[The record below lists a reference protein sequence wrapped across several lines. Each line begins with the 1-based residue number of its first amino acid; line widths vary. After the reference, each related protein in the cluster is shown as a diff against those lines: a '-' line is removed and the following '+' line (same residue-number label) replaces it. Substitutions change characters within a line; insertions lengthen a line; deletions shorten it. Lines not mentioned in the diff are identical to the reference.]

1 MIEIPLTVPVLPR
14 STFSIELAGVVAAF
28 ELRWNS
34 TTSAWYLDA
43 RTPAGVDVR
52 LGMKLAVG
60 RPIGWRSLDPR
71 FPLNGWLMLV
81 DTTGAQEDPG
91 FTDLGTRHRLLFVDR
106 SDLPRL
112 PVTVQ
117 RVANPRAFVPT
128 DGPDSVYVP
137 QIAAHWEALGIP
149 APTRQWSTQVA
160 SGDLTALIGSGDM
173 IASGGSLLYEQS
185 ASGWEQLLVASGS
198 SSQFSASNSA
208 GAGERFAAICYARS
222 GDISGN
228 LFLSLGAGTEA
239 GARANATTT
248 GSGRVELLE
257 DRGGTT
263 TESANNHAGVV
274 RPYLVV
280 AERDLSTQLF
290 HLYTDLEQVDESS
303 SGGAGGAVMGD
314 FRFAAGGSQNSNL
327 RGPVVAYWDGD
338 GVDALESAGMLD
350 EAMLETL
357 GWEIP
362 Y

>member
-1 MIEIPLTVPVLPR
+1 MIEIPLTVPVPPR

-112 PVTVQ
+112 PVAVQ

-149 APTRQWSTQVA
+149 TPARQWSTQVA
-160 SGDLTALIGSGDM
+160 SGDLTTLIGSGDM
-173 IASGGSLLYEQS
+173 IASGGALLYEQT
-185 ASGWEQLLVASGS
+185 ATDWDQLLVASGN
-198 SSQFSASNSA
+198 ASEFEHSHSI
-208 GAGERFAAICYARS
+208 GSGERYAS
-222 GDISGN
+222 LLYAQTGDIAHTLWATCGFGTN
-228 LFLSLGAGTEA
+228 GGAVAQT
-239 GARANATTT
+239 TTT
-248 GSGRVELLE
+248 GSGRVQLLE
-257 DRGGTT
+257 LKGSTS
-263 TESANNHAGVV
+263 TEASNDHAGVV

-303 SGGAGGAVMGD
+303 SGGAGGAVTD
-314 FRFAAGGSQNSNL
+314 VFSFPAGGNQNQNL

-338 GVDALESAGMLD
+338 GVDALEAAGMLD
-350 EAMLETL
+350 ESMLEAL